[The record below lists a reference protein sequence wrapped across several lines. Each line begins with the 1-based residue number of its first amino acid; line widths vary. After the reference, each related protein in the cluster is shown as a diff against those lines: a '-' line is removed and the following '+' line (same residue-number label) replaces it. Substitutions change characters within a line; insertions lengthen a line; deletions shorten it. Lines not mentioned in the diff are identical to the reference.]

1 MYEVRLLERI
11 VVWAVIIVASLFG
24 AFGSILLKLGTNQL
38 GEITPQR
45 FLDIS
50 FVIRYLLTPTVFG
63 ALVFFFLG
71 RFLMGSP
78 ISTFGVT
85 QTVVVITI
93 LGMIF
98 TLFLE
103 TLIFHQKY
111 DLWTYIGILI
121 GLVSIGL
128 IARGMTSS

>member
-1 MYEVRLLERI
+1 MERI
-11 VVWAVIIVASLFG
+11 VVWAVIIVSSLLG

-45 FLDIS
+45 FLNVS
-50 FVIRYLLTPTVFG
+50 FIVEYLLTPTVFA
-63 ALVFFFLG
+63 ALILFFLG

-78 ISTFGVT
+78 MSTFGVT
-85 QTVVVITI
+85 QTIVVITI

-128 IARGMTSS
+128 IARGMTSA